1 MVDYYSAIARAVSR
15 LPHNNDEAR
24 QAIYERARTALHERL
39 RNDPQTSDAQLVDE
53 HYKLEGAIYEVE
65 EDLLLSIMRR
75 FVREETDFT
84 SKIKEFVR
92 SALRVARQ

>member
-65 EDLLLSIMRR
+65 EDLLLEPI
-75 FVREETDFT
+75 
-84 SKIKEFVR
+84 SKLLTAVDPI
-92 SALRVARQ
+92 